1 MQVTWIG
8 YPNTTGLPTIDYRF
22 TDALADPPTTKQKWG
37 IFHHLSQ
44 PKNEVYHFCCG
55 SELPV
60 KYVSVFFLAESS
72 TLACLNFMTICL
84 VQACGGACQVIWLL
98 PLLYPISRSR
108 PCGPDTCSHQWICN
122 FWELQ
127 QSCQGK
133 SCQLSFIPGDFGHVS
148 NHLDIWSTAV
158 S

>member
-1 MQVTWIG
+1 V
-8 YPNTTGLPTIDYRF
+8 F
-22 TDALADPPTTKQKWG
+22 
-37 IFHHLSQ
+37 
-44 PKNEVYHFCCG
+44 YHFCCG

-60 KYVSVFFLAESS
+60 KCVSVFFVAKSS
-72 TLACLNFMTICL
+72 TLACLNFTDYLSL

-133 SCQLSFIPGDFGHVS
+133 SCQIVFYTRRFWPCLKSLGHLV
-148 NHLDIWSTAV
+148 NCCIVVCFNPIHVLAMFHIQDVCKAGEG
-158 S
+158 